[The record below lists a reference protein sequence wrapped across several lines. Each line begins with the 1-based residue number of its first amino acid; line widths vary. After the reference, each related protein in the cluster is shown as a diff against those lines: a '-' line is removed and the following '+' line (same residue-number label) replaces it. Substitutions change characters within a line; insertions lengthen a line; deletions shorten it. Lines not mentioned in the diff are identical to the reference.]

1 MLIFTNERRPVC
13 IPINVTVANSIRI
26 VIDRTNSVAKLSLR
40 YSCLIFR
47 YFTLLEVFGLD
58 LVVVHR
64 FLESFYKIRGV
75 VVTAASNTF
84 SVAES
89 SCFYKRLKDKRSTI
103 FTVQS
108 V

>member
-1 MLIFTNERRPVC
+1 MLIFTNEGRPVY
-13 IPINVTVANSIRI
+13 IPINITVANSIRI
-26 VIDRTNSVAKLSLR
+26 VVDYTNSVAKLSPR
-40 YSCLIFR
+40 CSCLIFR

-58 LVVVHR
+58 LVVVRR
-64 FLESFYKIRGV
+64 FPESFYKIRGV
-75 VVTAASNTF
+75 VVTAASNAF

-89 SCFYKRLKDKRSTI
+89 SCFCKRLKDKRSTI